1 MDNLATIVGKNLANL
16 RKTKGLTQSE
26 LASLIHYS
34 DKSISKWELGYAL
47 PSVDILMDF
56 CSFYGVTLDYLVS
69 EKTEEEAIE
78 ALMDSMHNLYAYI
91 REMQMLNDNI
101 SSCINSAVTT
111 SDDMTGEHKL
121 NDIIKRI
128 TQFKSHGMYWSSG
141 TFGSYYGKIINI
153 CMYIACL
160 ICATHLD
167 NDKIITEE

>member
-69 EKTEEEAIE
+69 EKTEEEAKE
-78 ALMDSMHNLYAYI
+78 ALTPKEQKGDPNRPIIMGMTVIVILSPITLLLATCSTTASVSLFRLKTDRHTDAISAATPEASFTTKVCM
-91 REMQMLNDNI
+91 ENI
-101 SSCINSAVTT
+101 TLSSRLLFFNSP
-111 SDDMTGEHKL
+111 
-121 NDIIKRI
+121 
-128 TQFKSHGMYWSSG
+128 
-141 TFGSYYGKIINI
+141 
-153 CMYIACL
+153 
-160 ICATHLD
+160 
-167 NDKIITEE
+167 